1 MGTGA
6 RVQRVLNRA
15 MSGAPITISILG
27 GSSKSTLLLRRDWK
41 RKLITVSACT
51 GAGDDPVGTSCYPHK
66 FFDWWNTVFPHP
78 ANELTNGAVKKTDSA
93 YYAYCNSH
101 HMPDKTDL
109 VILEFDAADP
119 K

>member
-1 MGTGA
+1 
-6 RVQRVLNRA
+6 
-15 MSGAPITISILG
+15 MSGAPVTISILG
-27 GSSKSTLLLRRDWK
+27 GSSEFTPSTPAYVWQEISSVGL
-41 RKLITVSACT
+41 TGVVSACT
-51 GAGDDPVGTSCYPHK
+51 GAGDDPVGGSCYPHK

-93 YYAYCNSH
+93 YYAYCSSH

>member
-1 MGTGA
+1 VERQLQSVSLVEVVSHGKVVIRGRMQSP
-6 RVQRVLNRA
+6 QRVLT
-15 MSGAPITISILG
+15 S
-27 GSSKSTLLLRRDWK
+27 
-41 RKLITVSACT
+41 VSACT
-51 GAGDDPVGTSCYPHK
+51 GAGDDPVGNSCYPHK

>member
-6 RVQRVLNRA
+6 RVQKVLQKA
-15 MSGAPITISILG
+15 MSGLPVTIAVLG
-27 GSSKSTLLLRRDWK
+27 GS
-41 RKLITVSACT
+41 ISACH
-51 GAGDDPVGTSCYPHK
+51 GAGEDGVAPECYPAR
-66 FFDWWNTVFPHP
+66 FFNWWNSVFPHP
-78 ANELTNGAVKKTDSA
+78 HNELTNGAIKRTDSA

-101 HMPDKTDL
+101 HLPDRVDL